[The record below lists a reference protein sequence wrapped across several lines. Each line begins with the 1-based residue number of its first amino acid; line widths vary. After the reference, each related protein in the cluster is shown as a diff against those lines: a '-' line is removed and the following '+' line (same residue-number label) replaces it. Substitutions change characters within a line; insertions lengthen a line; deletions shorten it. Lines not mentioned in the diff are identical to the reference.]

1 MYLQDSNST
10 GRLDVTK
17 TWSFDSELTQSYTRV
32 RQAFISDFLGEI
44 RGHVTLRTAIDVG
57 CGVGYFSKFLCD
69 RGLQVVAVD
78 GRDENAKEG
87 QRRYPEITF
96 LTRDAEA
103 ASLPEIGIFDFVLS
117 VGLLYHL
124 ENPFRAI
131 RNLHA
136 LTGKVLIV
144 ESTCVPGPEP
154 ELLLLEEEQMHDQ
167 GLNYVAFYPTEACLV
182 KMLYRAGF
190 PFVYGFDRLPPDVQ
204 FRTTLSRK
212 QSRIFLAASKVEL
225 SCRNLVLAK
234 EPTRRTVGSS
244 DPWATTFSRARD
256 FCSGK
261 LYAVRAR
268 LARLFDPSRK
278 MTASRSSE
286 TDSNLK

>member
-1 MYLQDSNST
+1 
-10 GRLDVTK
+10 VTK

-44 RGHVTLRTAIDVG
+44 QGQVTLRTAIDVG

-69 RGLQVVAVD
+69 RGFLVVAVD

-131 RNLHA
+131 RNLYA

-144 ESTCVPGPEP
+144 ESMCAPGPEP
-154 ELLLLEEEQMHDQ
+154 ELLLLEEGQGHDQ
-167 GLNYVAFYPTEACLV
+167 GLNYVALYPTEACLV

-204 FRTTLSRK
+204 FRTTLFRK

-225 SCRNLVLAK
+225 SGRNLLLAK
-234 EPTRRTVGSS
+234 EPTRRIVGSS
-244 DPWATTFSRARD
+244 DLWATTLSRARD
-256 FCSGK
+256 SCSGK
-261 LYAVRAR
+261 LHAVRAR
-268 LARLFDPSRK
+268 LARLFDASRK
-278 MTASRSSE
+278 VTASRSSE

>member
-1 MYLQDSNST
+1 M
-10 GRLDVTK
+10 TK
-17 TWSFDSELTQSYTRV
+17 TWPFDSELTQGYTRV
-32 RQAFISDFLGEI
+32 RQAFISEFLDEI
-44 RGHVTLRTAIDVG
+44 RGQVSLESAADIG
-57 CGVGYFSKFLCD
+57 CGVGYFSKFLHD
-69 RGLQVVAVD
+69 HGFQVIAVD
-78 GRDENAKEG
+78 GRDDNAKEG

-103 ASLPEIGIFDFVLS
+103 ASLIEIGIFDFVLC

-144 ESTCVPGPEP
+144 ESMCAPGREP
-154 ELLLLEEEQMHDQ
+154 ELLLLKEGQAHDQ

-225 SCRNLVLAK
+225 SGRNLVLAK
-234 EPTRRTVGSS
+234 EPIRWTVGSS

-261 LYAVRAR
+261 LYALRAR
-268 LARLFDPSRK
+268 VARLFGPSRK

-286 TDSNLK
+286 TDSDLK

>member
-1 MYLQDSNST
+1 
-10 GRLDVTK
+10 VTK
-17 TWSFDSELTQSYTRV
+17 QWSFDSELTQGYTRL
-32 RQAFISDFLGEI
+32 RQAFISDFLEEI
-44 RGHVTLRTAIDVG
+44 RGQVTLRTAIDVG
-57 CGVGYFSKFLCD
+57 CGVGYFSRFLCD
-69 RGLQVVAVD
+69 RGFQVVAVD
-78 GRDENAKEG
+78 GREENVKEG
-87 QRRYPEITF
+87 ERRCPEITF

-144 ESTCVPGPEP
+144 ESMCAPGPEP
-154 ELLLLEEEQMHDQ
+154 KLLLLEEVHGHDQ
-167 GLNYVAFYPTEACLV
+167 SLNYVAFYPTEACLV

-204 FRTTLSRK
+204 FRTTISRK

-225 SCRNLVLAK
+225 SGRNLVLAS
-234 EPTRRTVGSS
+234 EPIMKSVGSS
-244 DPWATTFSRARD
+244 DPWATTLSRARE
-256 FCSGK
+256 FSSGK
-261 LYAVRAR
+261 LYAVKAR
-268 LARLFDPSRK
+268 LGRLFGPSRK
-278 MTASRSSE
+278 MTASGSSE
-286 TDSNLK
+286 TNSNLK